1 MWKYR
6 KIDTTRNDVSNL
18 FKFLIEKI
26 RKTNWENNRRTEK
39 RRGTTINDSKW
50 KTYNQENKLTV

>member
-26 RKTNWENNRRTEK
+26 RKAN
-39 RRGTTINDSKW
+39 
-50 KTYNQENKLTV
+50 